1 MTHAT
6 SERIRTR
13 AGNRCEYCGV
23 PETDS
28 GLRFHIE
35 HIVARQHGGSDEDDN
50 LALACPDCNWHK
62 GTNLT
67 GIDPDSGEVTL
78 LFHPRRHVWLEH
90 FRNEPPRIL
99 GFTKSGRTTVWLL
112 DMNSPIRLQHRK
124 WLTSLGEWP
133 VS

>member
-1 MTHAT
+1 MTRAIV
-6 SERIRTR
+6 ERVRIR
-13 AGNRCEYCGV
+13 AGECCEYCGI

-28 GLRFHIE
+28 GLRFHVE
-35 HIVARQHGGSDEDDN
+35 HIIARQHGGSDDEDN

-78 LFHPRRHVWLEH
+78 LFHPRRQLWPDH
-90 FRNEPPRIL
+90 FHSDSPRIY
-99 GFTKSGRTTVWLL
+99 GSSSCGRTTVWLL

-124 WLTSLGEWP
+124 WLVRLGEWP
-133 VS
+133 R

>member
-1 MTHAT
+1 M
-6 SERIRTR
+6 TR
-13 AGNRCEYCGV
+13 AIVERVRMRAGECCEYCGI

-28 GLRFHIE
+28 GLRFHVE
-35 HIVARQHGGSDEDDN
+35 QIVARQHGGSDDDN

-78 LFHPRRHVWLEH
+78 LFHPRRQPWPDH
-90 FRNEPPRIL
+90 FHSDSPRIY
-99 GFTKSGRTTVWLL
+99 GSSNCGRTTVWLL

-124 WLTSLGEWP
+124 WLIRLGEWP
-133 VS
+133 R